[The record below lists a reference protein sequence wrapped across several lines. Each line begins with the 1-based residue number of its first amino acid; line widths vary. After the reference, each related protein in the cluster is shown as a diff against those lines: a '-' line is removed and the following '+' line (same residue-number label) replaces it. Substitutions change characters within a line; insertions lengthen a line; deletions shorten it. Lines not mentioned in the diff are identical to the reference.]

1 MPFLM
6 AEENARGKR
15 IAHEYGAADRERER
29 AQLRLGMATVAGFVR
44 SEIFVD
50 ATAFCWRT
58 PLSIY

>member
-44 SEIFVD
+44 TD